1 MLTKLGS
8 YRVSHSMVV
17 AYLALFVAL
26 GGSGYAA
33 VKINGKDIKSRSVAG
48 TKLKKNT
55 VTGTEVKNRS
65 LRGADFKAGQLPAG
79 RQGPQGPQGA
89 QGAAGAQGAPGTAIA
104 YARVA
109 ISTGTV
115 DAQRSMNIS
124 QSQVAAATAN
134 SGIVCF
140 HDPGFTVKNIVASPV
155 ATYGIATN
163 NRTYVSVGP
172 NSVASGC
179 PSSSP
184 ASSDNVAFVSV
195 FDVGP
200 LSPAFA
206 VEVWFQ

>member
-33 VKINGKDIKSRSVAG
+33 VKINGKDIKRRSVAG
-48 TKLKKNT
+48 AKLKKNT
-55 VTGTEVKNRS
+55 VTGTEVRNRS
-65 LRGADFKAGQLPAG
+65 LSAADFKAGQLPAG

-89 QGAAGAQGAPGTAIA
+89 VGAPGATGTIIA

-140 HDPGFTVKNIVASPV
+140 HDLGFTVKNIVASPV
-155 ATYGIATN
+155 AAYGTATN

-184 ASSDNVAFVSV
+184 ASFDNVAFVSV

-200 LSPAFA
+200 LSPAPA
-206 VEVWFQ
+206 VDVWFQ